1 MSEAIAEKSLYF
13 DWSTVELVDPT
24 VELADPAV
32 DYMLFDETL
41 RDGIQAPYV
50 REPSIEA
57 KLRLIDHM
65 TSAAITALDAGF
77 PGAGRRAYRDC
88 LAIAEYVLAQ
98 RYSLQL
104 AYAGRMHPGDVGA
117 ICEIAQQAQCD
128 IDAYSFI
135 GISPVR
141 QHVED
146 WSVDIIE
153 RRVIATARQCHHAGV
168 NFVLVLED
176 ATRCTP
182 GALSRIYDTAVDLG
196 VERITLCDTV
206 GAATP
211 ASTRTLVRW
220 SLEHFRRRSHSIAL
234 DWHGHNDRGLALIN
248 SLVAL
253 EAGCD
258 RIHGTALGIG
268 ERAGNTAIDQLILN
282 RHLQHGDDF
291 DLQSLRHYCEYAS
304 AVLGVTIPSNYP
316 ALGSHVFT
324 TSAGVHAAAI
334 LKAQQ
339 TGDNDLLDGV
349 YSSVPAR
356 ILGRRQEVLVDGSS
370 GVSNVK
376 FWLMERGYEPKPHLV
391 NRILDAAKST
401 NRPLTA
407 KQIVNLIDSAR

>member
-1 MSEAIAEKSLYF
+1 MSNVIAEKSLYF
-13 DWSTVELVDPT
+13 EWSTIELADPA
-24 VELADPAV
+24 VGLADPAV
-32 DYMLFDETL
+32 DYVLFDETL

-50 REPSIEA
+50 EIPSIEA
-57 KLRLIDHM
+57 KLRLLDHM
-65 TSAAITALDAGF
+65 MSAGITAVDAGF
-77 PGAGRRAYRDC
+77 PGAGTRAYRDC
-88 LAIAEYVLAQ
+88 LAITEYVLAQ
-98 RYSLQL
+98 RCSIRL
-104 AYAGRMHPGDVGA
+104 AFAGRTHPGDVGA

-128 IDAYSFI
+128 VDAYSFV

-141 QHVED
+141 QVVED
-146 WSVDIIE
+146 WSFDLIE
-153 RRVIATARQCHHAGV
+153 RRVIASARQCRQAGV

-182 GALSRIYDTAVDLG
+182 CTLSRIYDTAVELG

-206 GAATP
+206 GVATP
-211 ASTRTLVRW
+211 ASTRAQVRW
-220 SLEHFRRRSHSIAL
+220 SLEHFRRRAHSIAL

-258 RIHGTALGIG
+258 RIHGTVLGIG

-282 RHLQHGDDF
+282 RHLQYGDDF
-291 DLQSLRHYCEYAS
+291 DLQSLRQYCEYAS
-304 AVLGVTIPSNYP
+304 AVLGMSIPVNYP

-334 LKAQQ
+334 LKARQ
-339 TGDNDLLDGV
+339 TGDDDLLDGV

-370 GVSNVK
+370 GASNVK
-376 FWLMERGYEPKPHLV
+376 FWLIEHGYEPEPRLI
-391 NRILDAAKST
+391 NRVLEAAKST
-401 NRPLTA
+401 NRPLTV
-407 KQIVNLIDSAR
+407 KQIVNLIDSRH

>member
-1 MSEAIAEKSLYF
+1 MSDVIAEKSLYF
-13 DWSTVELVDPT
+13 EWSTT
-24 VELADPAV
+24 ELADPAV
-32 DYMLFDETL
+32 NYALMDETL

-50 REPSIEA
+50 EVPSIEE
-57 KLRLIDHM
+57 KLRLVDHM
-65 TSAAITALDAGF
+65 TSVGITAITAGF

-88 LAIAEYVLAQ
+88 LAIAQYVLTQ
-98 RYSLQL
+98 RYPTRLVYS
-104 AYAGRMHPGDVGA
+104 GRTHPDDVGA
-117 ICEIAQQAQCD
+117 TCEIAQQAQCE

-141 QHVED
+141 QRVED
-146 WSVDIIE
+146 WSVEMIE
-153 RRVIATARQCHHAGV
+153 RRVIAAARQCDQAGV

-182 GALSRIYDTAVDLG
+182 CILSRIYDTAVDVG
-196 VERITLCDTV
+196 VERIVLCDTV

-211 ASTRTLVRW
+211 ASTRALVRW
-220 SLEHFRRRSHSIAL
+220 SFDHFRRCAHSMAL

-253 EAGCD
+253 DAGCD

-282 RHLQHGDDF
+282 RYLQHGDDF
-291 DLQSLRHYCEYAS
+291 DLQSLRQYCEYAS
-304 AVLGVTIPSNYP
+304 AVLGISIPVNYP

-356 ILGRRQEVLVDGSS
+356 IFGRRQEVLVDGSS
-370 GVSNVK
+370 GASNVK
-376 FWLMERGYEPKPHLV
+376 FWLTEHGYEPKPHLV
-391 NRILDAAKST
+391 SHVLEAAKSA

-407 KQIVNLIDSAR
+407 QQIGNLIDSH